1 MHFRPHPK
9 ALASCRLRRVW
20 GSREG
25 SVTTGFSIR
34 PADAADAEAV
44 FRVTRESVAGL
55 ATTHYTPAQI
65 AGWMGDRTP
74 ATYLEGC
81 ESGRIHVAEQEGM
94 GVGFVD
100 AVPGEVTRLFLLP
113 GVARR
118 GLGRALMEVG
128 LRLACAGGVPKVRI
142 EATLNAVPFYAK
154 FGFVPVGKGE
164 FGGRQGDWPPI
175 AVTIMERSA

>member
-1 MHFRPHPK
+1 MQ
-9 ALASCRLRRVW
+9 
-20 GSREG
+20 
-25 SVTTGFSIR
+25 TDFSIR
-34 PADAADAEAV
+34 PATAADAEAV
-44 FRVTRESVAGL
+44 FRVTRDSVAGL

-81 ESGRIHVAEQEGM
+81 ASGRIHVAEQDGRV
-94 GVGFVD
+94 VGFVD

-113 GVARR
+113 GVARK

-128 LRLACAGGVPKVRI
+128 LQRARAGGAETLRI

-154 FGFVPVGKGE
+154 FGFLPVGKGQ
-164 FGGRQGDWPPI
+164 FGGRTGDWPPI
-175 AVTIMERSA
+175 EVTIMERSAN